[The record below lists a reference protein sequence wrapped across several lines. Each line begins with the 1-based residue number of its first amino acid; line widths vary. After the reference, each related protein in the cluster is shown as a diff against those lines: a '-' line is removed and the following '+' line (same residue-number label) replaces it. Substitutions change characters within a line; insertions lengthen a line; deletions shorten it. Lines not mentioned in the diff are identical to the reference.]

1 MAQIFPQ
8 WTVKLPLYALFAV
21 LFLGGNVVGFIWY
34 YGSPK
39 YTDVGYRPK
48 QPVDYSHKLHAGDLG
63 MDCRY
68 CHSTVEFSP
77 QAGVPPTQTCMNCH
91 TTVRPESEKLALV
104 RESWATGKPIQ
115 WIRVHKTPDFAYF
128 DHSSHINAGVGCE
141 SCHGN
146 VRQMD
151 VIMQVEPLSMSW
163 CLDCHRAPEM
173 HLRPPDQ
180 ITVMDWQPPENQLEL
195 AAELMKSKG
204 LAPNEDCSTCH
215 R

>member
-8 WTVKLPLYALFAV
+8 WTVKLPLYVILAV
-21 LFLGGNVVGFIWY
+21 MFLGGNVVAFFWY

-68 CHSTVEFSP
+68 CHTTVETTP
-77 QAGVPPTQTCMNCH
+77 HAGVPPTQTCMNCH
-91 TTVRPESEKLALV
+91 STVRPESEKLALV
-104 RESWATGKPIQ
+104 RESWASGVPIK
-115 WIRVHKTPDFAYF
+115 WVRVHKTPDFAYF

-146 VRQMD
+146 VREME
-151 VIMQVEPLSMSW
+151 VVMQVEPLSMSW

-173 HLRPPDQ
+173 FLRPRDQ
-180 ITVMDWQPPENQLEL
+180 ITVMDWQPPENQLEF

-204 LAPNEDCSTCH
+204 LAPKEDCSTCH